1 MADVVIA
8 RAESDADV
16 AVVASLFRAYAGSLD
31 VDLAYQDFEAE
42 LAGLPGQYAAPR
54 GLLLL
59 ARDIDGTPLGCVACR
74 PLDEDICEMKRL
86 FVAPAGRGRGLGRL
100 LVRRLFA
107 DARALGYREMRLDTL
122 ASMHAAQA
130 LYRAENFELTTPYY
144 DTPVAG
150 TVFMRCSLA

>member
-1 MADVVIA
+1 MANVVIT

-16 AVVASLFRAYAGSLD
+16 AVVASLFRAYAASLD

-42 LAGLPGQYAAPR
+42 LAGLPGHYAAPR

-74 PLDEDICEMKRL
+74 PLGEGICEMKRL

-100 LVRRLFA
+100 LVRRLFV

-122 ASMHAAQA
+122 ASMTAAQA
-130 LYRAENFELTTPYY
+130 LYLAEGFEPTTPYY

-150 TVFMRCSLA
+150 TVFLSRPLA

>member
-1 MADVVIA
+1 MIS
-8 RAESDADV
+8 RAEGEADV
-16 AVVASLFRAYAGSLD
+16 AVVASLFRAYVASLD

-42 LAGLPGQYAAPR
+42 LAGLPGHYAAPR

-59 ARDIDGTPLGCVACR
+59 ARDIEGTPLGCVACR
-74 PLDEDICEMKRL
+74 PLGEDICEMKRL

-130 LYRAENFELTTPYY
+130 LYRAEGFEPTTPYY

-150 TVFMRCSLA
+150 TVFLRRSLT

>member
-1 MADVVIA
+1 MADVVIT
-8 RAESDADV
+8 RAESEADV
-16 AVVASLFRAYAGSLD
+16 AVVASLFRAYAASLD

-42 LAGLPGQYAAPR
+42 LAGLPGHYAAPR

-59 ARDIDGTPLGCVACR
+59 ARDFDGTPLGCVACR
-74 PLDEDICEMKRL
+74 PLGEGICEMKRL

-107 DARALGYREMRLDTL
+107 EAQALGYFEMRLDTL
-122 ASMHAAQA
+122 ASMRAAQA
-130 LYRAENFELTTPYY
+130 LYRAEGFEPTTPYY

-150 TVFMRCSLA
+150 TVFMRRPLA